1 MNTLKKYSYIV
12 NGLDCANCARKVE
25 EHLSHDERYKDVKL
39 NFSTLK
45 LSFSTNIEEDVLKIT
60 EKIIKE
66 VEPDISIINNEYK
79 KNDIA
84 RDIIKLIVGIVLFIL
99 SLIIKQ
105 NSFGKI
111 LLIVSYIVLLEKTF
125 ITALKILKR
134 KTLNE
139 NMLITIS
146 CVGAYLVGKPNEG
159 LMVIILYSI
168 GKILEAKAV
177 NNTRKSISSLMD
189 IKPEYAN
196 VYKKKELVKVSPEEV
211 KKNDVIVIKPGEKIP
226 LDGIVIKGSAHLD
239 VASLTG
245 ESKLVSVTKEDTV
258 LSGSINKDGTI
269 EVKVTEIYEKS
280 TVNKILNLVE
290 NATDNKAKTENF
302 VSKAAKVY
310 TPIIMLLAVLV
321 ILFLPLLF
329 HVSYSNSIY
338 RALTFLV
345 ISCPC
350 AIAISVP
357 LSYFSGIGCAS
368 KNGIL
373 VKGSNYLDA
382 LRNVNTI
389 VFDKTGTLT
398 YGNFTVSKI
407 VSLDKKYKKSDVFK
421 YIYLGES
428 YSNHPIAKSIVSYKK
443 VNIKKMNITN
453 FREYSG
459 KGIGYKYDGDNY
471 KIGSSSFVKREENN
485 ANIYL
490 SINNKV
496 VGYLV
501 LEDSMKDTTINA
513 IKELK
518 KRNITIKMFTGDNK
532 KTADEIGKKLSID
545 EVYSEM
551 LPTDKYEKLKEIIDK
566 KEKNDVIAF
575 VGDGINDSPVLAL
588 ADIGISMGLNGSSA
602 AIEASDVVIMQ
613 DDLRDISKAIEI
625 SKRTNKIIVE
635 NLVFSIGT
643 KVLILLL
650 STLGLCG
657 MWEAVFADV
666 GVTVLAIL
674 NTLRILRK

>member
-1 MNTLKKYSYIV
+1 MKKYSYIV

-105 NSFGKI
+105 NLISKI
-111 LLIVSYIVLLEKTF
+111 LLILSYIVLLEKTF
-125 ITALKILKR
+125 ITALKLLKR
-134 KTLNE
+134 KTVNE

-196 VYKKKELVKVSPEEV
+196 VYKKKELVKVSPEQV
-211 KKNDVIVIKPGEKIP
+211 KKNDIIVIKPGEKIP

-443 VNIKKMNITN
+443 VNITKMNITN

-613 DDLRDISKAIEI
+613 DDLRDIPKAIEI

>member
-1 MNTLKKYSYIV
+1 MKKYSYII

-25 EHLSHDERYKDVKL
+25 EHLAHDERYKDVKL

-45 LSFSTNIEEDVLKIT
+45 LSFSTDMKEDVLKIT

-79 KNDIA
+79 KNDISK
-84 RDIIKLIVGIVLFIL
+84 DVIKLVVGIVLFGI
-99 SLIIKQ
+99 SLIINQ
-105 NSFGKI
+105 NIISKI
-111 LLIVSYIVLLEKTF
+111 LLIFSYIILLEKTF
-125 ITALKILKR
+125 ITALKLLKR
-134 KTLNE
+134 KTVNE

-146 CVGAYLVGKPNEG
+146 CIGAYLIGKPNEG
-159 LMVIILYSI
+159 LMVIVLYSI
-168 GKILEAKAV
+168 GKILEKEAV

-196 VYKKKELVKVSPEEV
+196 VYKKKELVKVSPEQV

-226 LDGIVIKGSAHLD
+226 LDGIVIKGSTHLD

-245 ESKLVSVTKEDTV
+245 ESKLVNVKKDDAV

-310 TPIIMLLAVLV
+310 TPIIMVLAVIV
-321 ILFLPLLF
+321 IIFLPLLF
-329 HVSYSNSIY
+329 NVSYANSVY

-382 LRNVNTI
+382 LRNINTI

-407 VSLDKKYKKSDVFK
+407 ISLDKKYKKNDIFK

-428 YSNHPIAKSIVSYKK
+428 YSNHPIAKSIISYKK
-443 VNIKKMNITN
+443 VNIKNMNITN
-453 FREYSG
+453 FREYAG
-459 KGIGYKYDGDNY
+459 KGIGYKLDGDNY
-471 KIGSSSFVKREENN
+471 KIGSSSFVKVKENN
-485 ANIYL
+485 SNIYL
-490 SINNKV
+490 SVNNKV

-501 LEDSMKDTTINA
+501 LEDSIKDTTIHA

-518 KRNITIKMFTGDNK
+518 KLNIKIKMFTGDNEKQAK
-532 KTADEIGKKLSID
+532 KIGDKLGIT

-551 LPTDKYEKLKEIIDK
+551 LPTDKYEKLKEIIDSK
-566 KEKNDVIAF
+566 DKNDIVAF

-602 AIEASDVVIMQ
+602 AIEASDVVVMQ
-613 DDLRDISKAIEI
+613 DNLQDIVKAMKI
-625 SKRTNKIIVE
+625 SKRTNKIIIE
-635 NLVFSIGT
+635 NLAFSIGT
-643 KVLILLL
+643 KVFILLL

>member
-1 MNTLKKYSYIV
+1 MKKYSYIV

-45 LSFSTNIEEDVLKIT
+45 LSFSTNIVEDVLKIT

-105 NSFGKI
+105 NSFSKI
-111 LLIVSYIVLLEKTF
+111 LLILSYIVLLEKTF
-125 ITALKILKR
+125 ITALKLLKR

-196 VYKKKELVKVSPEEV
+196 VYKKKELIRTSPEQV

-302 VSKAAKVY
+302 VSKTAKVY
-310 TPIIMLLAVLV
+310 TPIIMLLAVFV

-613 DDLRDISKAIEI
+613 DDLRDIPKAIEI

>member
-1 MNTLKKYSYIV
+1 MKKYSYIV